1 MSIVILN
8 GPNLNMLGIREP
20 EIYGTESLDDI
31 KNWLVD
37 ESGIDFQWFQ
47 SNSEG
52 DLIDQIQTS
61 QLEKTD
67 IVINP
72 GAFTHY
78 SYGLHDALSSHKA
91 AGLVSIECHLS
102 NPAARESFR
111 QKQRDF
117 AGCYRNHRRFWK
129 KCLSTSTAR
138 NQIKKR
144 QLVGNKQ

>member
-111 QKQRDF
+111 QNSVISPAVTGTI
-117 AGCYRNHRRFWK
+117 AGFGKNVYLLALQEIKSRR
-129 KCLSTSTAR
+129 
-138 NQIKKR
+138 
-144 QLVGNKQ
+144 GN